1 MGSTDYTPLTAKH
14 IKEKGTFFRNHFVTT
29 ALCCPSR
36 VSLWTGRQAH
46 NTNVTDVRPPYGGY
60 PKFVERGFND
70 NFLPIWLQEA
80 GYNTYYTGKLFNSH
94 TVTNYDKP
102 HVAGFTGSDFLL
114 DPYTYDYLNSTYQR
128 NHDPPVSYEG
138 RHTTEVITEKALGL
152 LDDALEGE
160 KPFFLAVAPIAP
172 HSNVNSST
180 FGGGAA
186 MTEAIPLDKHKDL
199 FPDAEVPRTG
209 SFNTDEPSG
218 VSWIRD
224 LPLQNQAVID
234 YNDHFYRQRLRA
246 LQGVDEL
253 VESLVMRLEE
263 SDQLDNT
270 YIIYTS
276 DNGFHIGQHRLP
288 PGKST
293 GFDEDIRVP
302 FYIRGPGV
310 PEGEVQDAVTTHIDL
325 APTFFDLAGIPLRKD
340 FDGTPMPVHN
350 SIETTHEHVTVEY
363 WGKAFLEGEKGGIGP
378 GHSFNVPN
386 NTYKSVRI
394 IGDGYDLYYSV
405 FCTNEHELYDLTT
418 DPYEM
423 NNLYSGDRSQR
434 ILGYSLEHVASRLDS
449 LLLIL
454 KSCEGRTCIKPWNV
468 LHPDGSVQTL
478 RDALDSQY
486 NTVYQATPNVAF
498 DRCENGYILD
508 VEGPQA
514 DVLYRDGLSWELW
527 T

>member
-1 MGSTDYTPLTAKH
+1 MVCISSRGNRLRPLTC
-14 IKEKGTFFRNHFVTT
+14 
-29 ALCCPSR
+29 L
-36 VSLWTGRQAH
+36 
-46 NTNVTDVRPPYGGY
+46 GGY

-70 NFLPIWLQEA
+70 NFLPSWLQKA
-80 GYNTYYTGKLFNSH
+80 GYNTYYTGKLFNAH
-94 TVTNYDKP
+94 TVANYDKP

-152 LDDALEGE
+152 LEDALEDE
-160 KPFFLAVAPIAP
+160 NPFFLAVAPIAP

-180 FGGGAA
+180 FGGRAA
-186 MTEAIPLDKHKDL
+186 MTEAIPLGKHNDL
-199 FPDAEVPRTG
+199 FPDAKVPRTG
-209 SFNTDEPSG
+209 SFNPDEPSG

-224 LPLQNQAVID
+224 LPLQNQADID

-253 VESLVMRLEE
+253 VESLVTRLEE

-310 PEGEVQDAVTTHIDL
+310 PKGKVQDAVTTHIDL

-350 SIETTHEHVTVEY
+350 SVEITHEHVAVEY
-363 WGKAFLEGEKGGIGP
+363 WGKAFLEGEKGGIGRFSP
-378 GHSFNVPN
+378 
-386 NTYKSVRI
+386 
-394 IGDGYDLYYSV
+394 
-405 FCTNEHELYDLTT
+405 
-418 DPYEM
+418 
-423 NNLYSGDRSQR
+423 
-434 ILGYSLEHVASRLDS
+434 
-449 LLLIL
+449 
-454 KSCEGRTCIKPWNV
+454 
-468 LHPDGSVQTL
+468 
-478 RDALDSQY
+478 
-486 NTVYQATPNVAF
+486 AT
-498 DRCENGYILD
+498 
-508 VEGPQA
+508 
-514 DVLYRDGLSWELW
+514 
-527 T
+527 